1 MSNIR
6 SDWSYEI
13 LLFQNRV
20 CPCCNDPFQLASGI
34 IRDDQGMDFAFYVAN
49 MTPSTRPRTVQLFVR
64 FHDKTRKKGRDR
76 VVSLVLRMHEG
87 KVGSSVITDKNNPL
101 GRAMTRE
108 EVLASPLKD
117 LIFEIA
123 DFVDEND
130 PYVRPFLE
138 EESTAKGRKRK

>member
-1 MSNIR
+1 
-6 SDWSYEI
+6 
-13 LLFQNRV
+13 
-20 CPCCNDPFQLASGI
+20 
-34 IRDDQGMDFAFYVAN
+34 MDFAFYVAN
-49 MTPSTRPRTVQLFVR
+49 MTPSKRPRTVQPFVR

-76 VVSLVLRMHEG
+76 VVSLVRRMHEV
-87 KVGSSVITDKNNPL
+87 KAGSSVITDKYNLL
-101 GRAMTRE
+101 GLTMTAE

-123 DFVDEND
+123 DFVDKND